1 MTPEEYEYSEVR
13 EYAQHSLTYV
23 WKTFDRKTNDI
34 FNLLKS
40 PPFSNMSLEGSDE
53 NQIDL
58 NKIISHLEKV
68 KLKIFNMI
76 DDITTLQ
83 FENRIDK
90 EFTQDDRNEIFIII
104 GKAKTIQ
111 LKWFQAFFPN
121 SNMNRKKLQSI
132 HNLWRIFYQENLWIR
147 SYQNDPTFRSAKQMH
162 ESNLINWMKTNEKN
176 LLFSFEEMILSIN
189 TIRNTTEHW
198 EEDFY
203 ASHAQEL
210 INESL
215 SDPLTDV
222 EETSANSYTT
232 FISISNQITA
242 LLSSFQ
248 IFCQSIKICQIGGVD
263 QSEKSTK
270 NPWEITCSNCA
281 QIKIIPFKP
290 KTTHILCNECLWEKE
305 DGLIR

>member
-90 EFTQDDRNEIFIII
+90 DHQDDEVV
-104 GKAKTIQ
+104 K
-111 LKWFQAFFPN
+111 
-121 SNMNRKKLQSI
+121 
-132 HNLWRIFYQENLWIR
+132 
-147 SYQNDPTFRSAKQMH
+147 
-162 ESNLINWMKTNEKN
+162 
-176 LLFSFEEMILSIN
+176 
-189 TIRNTTEHW
+189 HW
-198 EEDFY
+198 PAY
-203 ASHAQEL
+203 
-210 INESL
+210 
-215 SDPLTDV
+215 
-222 EETSANSYTT
+222 
-232 FISISNQITA
+232 
-242 LLSSFQ
+242 
-248 IFCQSIKICQIGGVD
+248 
-263 QSEKSTK
+263 
-270 NPWEITCSNCA
+270 
-281 QIKIIPFKP
+281 
-290 KTTHILCNECLWEKE
+290 
-305 DGLIR
+305 